1 MQKIERESIML
12 ALEKQYNFYLEN
24 ESELLG
30 KYENKYLVI
39 AEDLS
44 IYPFDNK
51 KDAYYYGASRFGLG
65 HFLLQHCNYDD
76 AHTVHTVN
84 FRVIA

>member
-1 MQKIERESIML
+1 ML

-51 KDAYYYGASRFGLG
+51 KDAYYYVYRKL
-65 HFLLQHCNYDD
+65 N
-76 AHTVHTVN
+76 
-84 FRVIA
+84 